1 MARARAWGAC
11 SHLGPPPLR
20 HSGPPPPGPAAF
32 RPWPAPDVRSTALQ
46 TRRPHRS
53 RPALCAWRRRL
64 LPHHPTLR
72 CGGQAFGGG
81 TDRSAQPV
89 RTSMRRGR
97 HRRGLLP
104 RGVEFLAVPAGA
116 SGVSRVLNIRALFD
130 PCSQDHPC
138 HSGP

>member
-1 MARARAWGAC
+1 MARARAWCAC
-11 SHLGPPPLR
+11 SGIGPPPLR
-20 HSGPPPPGPAAF
+20 HSGPSAAGLAAF
-32 RPWPAPDVRSTALQ
+32 RPRTAPDVRRPRVQ
-46 TRRPHRS
+46 TRCPHRP

-89 RTSMRRGR
+89 RTSMRGGR
-97 HRRGLLP
+97 HRRGPLP
-104 RGVEFLAVPAGA
+104 RGMEFLAVPPGA